1 MKPQN
6 TAVQVSSPH
15 NMVVKLDEKSS
26 SNHFRS
32 NSCMVQL
39 TKLVTKDY
47 WIHHTTLWKPEQAIA
62 LPQSLKLYRKIF
74 KLQI

>member
-32 NSCMVQL
+32 NSYMVQL

-47 WIHHTTLWKPEQAIA
+47 WIHHTTLWKPE
-62 LPQSLKLYRKIF
+62 
-74 KLQI
+74 